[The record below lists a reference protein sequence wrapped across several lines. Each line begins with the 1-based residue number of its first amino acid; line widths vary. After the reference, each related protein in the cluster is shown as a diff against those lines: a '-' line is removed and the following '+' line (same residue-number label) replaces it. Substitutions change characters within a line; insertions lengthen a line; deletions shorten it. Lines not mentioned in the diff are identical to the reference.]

1 MKLPLIDILL
11 SDAVA
16 RAICWTLVHSLW
28 QGILAAALAGVI
40 IGCTRRLP
48 AVLRYNLLAI
58 DGLLFLLAAGI
69 TFYYEMGQAAGPVK
83 AGPLQ
88 ATSETAKGP
97 MAFLQQEMLT
107 RPVTVGNVM
116 QQTGDYLNG
125 HAGMITLIWLA
136 CLSVQLMRLTGGLY
150 RLSRIR
156 QQSVPLPGKDWNERL
171 LVLTRRLGIGRTVT
185 LLQSQWVKTPSAFGF
200 LKPSILVPLGMLSQ
214 LPPDQVEAVLLHE
227 LAHIRRG
234 DYAVNLLLLWT
245 EAIFFFNPGMRWI
258 ASLIRRERE
267 ACCDDIVLAGTPDR
281 NSYFEALVAFT
292 EWAVNGQAD
301 GGRSYTMQ
309 LSGGK
314 TDLLWRIK
322 RMLNQENKKLQIME
336 KTILSVGLMALVSVS
351 LISMTKVT
359 APAAAMLPAT
369 PRIRVT
375 VAKTDTVPQNE
386 QDSFVGKKISF
397 RSISSHSTSN
407 DGRVKSH
414 VIAIDQEGNRYEV
427 IRKNDEV
434 VEFML
439 NDQQI
444 PREEYSRYSDVLAGL
459 EAERKK
465 IPRAPVAPV
474 PPVATTSVAP
484 AAPVAPATPKVS
496 AVPVTLAAPK
506 ATVTPAAPTT
516 PVAPVAPVAPV
527 NPGRSNG
534 FGINERTEQ
543 APTRTSPLVYTRH
556 PNPYIE
562 SIVPDLIENGLIDD
576 VNRFSFTLNAEELIV
591 NGIKAPDDIFLK
603 FKTKYVIHPK
613 ANFTYSQYYTPQGSG
628 THCEV
633 NTDPDNTSI

>member
-28 QGILAAALAGVI
+28 QGILAAALAGVV

-48 AVLRYNLLAI
+48 AVLRYNLLVA

-83 AGPLQ
+83 TGPLR

-97 MAFLQQEMLT
+97 MAFLQQEILT
-107 RPVTVGNVM
+107 RPVTLGNVM
-116 QQTGDYLNG
+116 QQTGDYLNA

-150 RLSRIR
+150 RLGRIR
-156 QQSVPLPGKDWNERL
+156 LQSAPPPEGWNEQL

-185 LLQSQWVKTPSAFGF
+185 LLQSQWVKAPSAFGF

-214 LPPDQVEAVLLHE
+214 LPPDQVETILLHE

-234 DYAVNLLLLWT
+234 DFGVNLLLLLT

-292 EWAVNGQAD
+292 QWAVNGQAA
-301 GGRSYTMQ
+301 GGRSYAMQ

-314 TDLLWRIK
+314 NDLLWRIK

-336 KTILSVGLMALVSVS
+336 KAILSVGLMALVSVS
-351 LISMTKVT
+351 LISMKT
-359 APAAAMLPAT
+359 AGPAATMTKAA
-369 PRIRVT
+369 PRISAT
-375 VAKTDTVPQNE
+375 VAKTDTVPQNK
-386 QDSFVGKKISF
+386 QDSFAGKKISF
-397 RSISSHSTSN
+397 RSFSSQSHSS

-414 VIAIDQEGNRYEV
+414 VIATDQEGNRYEV

-434 VEFML
+434 VEFIL

-444 PREEYSRYSDVLAGL
+444 PKEEYSRYSGVLAGI

-465 IPRAPVAPV
+465 IPKAPV
-474 PPVATTSVAP
+474 PPAAPTESVAP
-484 AAPVAPATPKVS
+484 T
-496 AVPVTLAAPK
+496 
-506 ATVTPAAPTT
+506 
-516 PVAPVAPVAPV
+516 APVAPVAPV
-527 NPGRSNG
+527 NPTSAA
-534 FGINERTEQ
+534 TEH
-543 APTRTSPLVYTRH
+543 APTLANPLAK
-556 PNPYIE
+556 
-562 SIVPDLIENGLIDD
+562 SI
-576 VNRFSFTLNAEELIV
+576 
-591 NGIKAPDDIFLK
+591 
-603 FKTKYVIHPK
+603 
-613 ANFTYSQYYTPQGSG
+613 
-628 THCEV
+628 
-633 NTDPDNTSI
+633 

>member
-28 QGILAAALAGVI
+28 QGILAAALAAII

-48 AVLRYNLLAI
+48 AVLRYNLLAV

-83 AGPLQ
+83 AGPLR

-107 RPVTVGNVM
+107 RPVTLGNVM
-116 QQTGDYLNG
+116 QQTGNYLNA

-136 CLSVQLMRLTGGLY
+136 CLSIQLLRLTGGLY

-156 QQSVPLPGKDWNERL
+156 LQSVPPPGEDWNERL

-185 LLQSQWVKTPSAFGF
+185 LLQSQWVKAPSAFGF

-214 LPPDQVEAVLLHE
+214 LPPDQVETILLHE

-234 DYAVNLLLLWT
+234 DFVVNLLLLLT
-245 EAIFFFNPGMRWI
+245 EAIFFFNPGMRWL

-292 EWAVNGQAD
+292 QWAVNGQAA
-301 GGRSYTMQ
+301 GGRSYAMQ
-309 LSGGK
+309 LSGGN

-336 KTILSVGLMALVSVS
+336 KAILSVGLMALVSVS
-351 LISMTKVT
+351 LISMKGKEGRTTKIAPRTTT
-359 APAAAMLPAT
+359 A
-369 PRIRVT
+369 
-375 VAKTDTVPQNE
+375 VAKTDTLPQSK
-386 QDSFVGKKISF
+386 QDSDTEKKISF
-397 RSISSHSTSN
+397 RSFSSHTSSS

-444 PREEYSRYSDVLAGL
+444 PREEYSRYSGVLAGI

-465 IPRAPVAPV
+465 IPKAPVAPV
-474 PPVATTSVAP
+474 PPAPIVSVAP
-484 AAPVAPATPKVS
+484 TAPVAPATPRVS
-496 AVPVTLAAPK
+496 AVPATLATPK
-506 ATVTPAAPTT
+506 AVVTPVT
-516 PVAPVAPVAPV
+516 PITPVAPVAPV
-527 NPGRSNG
+527 NPAGSNG
-534 FGINERTEQ
+534 FGINERAYH
-543 APTRTSPLVYTRH
+543 APTRDNPLVYWKH
-556 PNPYIE
+556 PDPYIE
-562 SIVPDLIENGLIDD
+562 RIVPDLIENGLIDN
-576 VNRFSFTLNAEELIV
+576 VNRFSFTLTAEGLVV
-591 NGIKAPDDIFLK
+591 NGIRAPDDIFLT
-603 FKTKYVIHPK
+603 FKTKYVIYPK
-613 ANFTYSQYYTPQGSG
+613 SRFIYSQYYTPQGSG
-628 THCEV
+628 SHCEV
-633 NTDPDNTSI
+633 NINPDAPTSI